1 MNRRDFVRNSLLS
14 ATVIGLSPALLSS
27 CTRIDPLHDF
37 GIITGVVREM
47 MKEDPRG
54 TLIKLSEMGYKYLE
68 FGGTFGMEVKELKSL
83 LKELDMV
90 SLAGGASIADFEGD
104 GLKKA
109 IDDQLEMDKEYLVCY
124 WPWIGNENNITKD
137 YMKIVVEK
145 LNMIGEECNQ
155 NGLRFAYHNHD
166 HEFRSMDDQKIYD
179 FILNNTQADLVTME
193 LDLYWCVVGGADPK
207 EYIKKYPGRYDLL
220 HVKDAYDRKDRE
232 SFACIGSGVIDFES
246 IFQLRDIG
254 GFKHLIVER
263 DRGEMPEEEC
273 ARSSIEYL
281 NTLKF

>member
-27 CTRIDPLHDF
+27 CSSIDPLHEF

-47 MKEDPRG
+47 IKEDPRG

-68 FGGTFGMEVKELKSL
+68 FGGTFGMEVKELKAL
-83 LKELDMV
+83 LNELDMV
-90 SLAGGASIADFEGD
+90 SLAGGASITNFEGD

-109 IDDQLEMDKEYLVCY
+109 IDAQLEMEKKYLVCY
-124 WPWIGNENNITKD
+124 WPWIGNEDNITKD

-145 LNMIGEECNQ
+145 LNMMGEVCNQ

-193 LDLYWCVVGGADPK
+193 LDLYWCVVGGSDPK
-207 EYIKKYPGRYDLL
+207 EYIKNYPGRYELL
-220 HVKDAYDRKDRE
+220 HVKDAYDIKDRE
-232 SFACIGSGVIDFES
+232 SFACIGSGVIDFEP
-246 IFQLRDIG
+246 IFQLREIG